1 MGGGEESGRMCMAC
15 AGGLAKWVFALVSA
29 AGDLCTTSPLCFFA
43 ALRWQIPAFLFPVFC
58 FLIH

>member
-29 AGDLCTTSPLCFFA
+29 AGDL
-43 ALRWQIPAFLFPVFC
+43 
-58 FLIH
+58 